1 MCWWFVCKQ
10 VDCTSG
16 FSVGSKNHG
25 WSADSGAATGQKGYL
40 NNGPGNAVATGWSS
54 LSQWG
59 LGETGSWIFYIY
71 IYLYIYSSTQPRWL
85 NLPSLYHQRFRR
97 LGSKIPDALNVVF
110 CSGSNI
116 SSNVACR
123 QQFST
128 WFHGFVDDLQMPCQN
143 MPWNH
148 LCVLSASRLEFLFVS
163 QMNFELYPPVCP
175 LLSRSIG
182 STGLPWNDAITIQIL
197 SSPPEIWHVSNIT
210 RPVDWTWNFE
220 RSCPPG
226 QLLGSLWVSEI
237 LVIPKAEIDW
247 QHFSVWE
254 CEWPRNALETGG
266 VSSWK
271 MCGGTFLGGKTGTTP
286 HLKPL

>member
-1 MCWWFVCKQ
+1 MCWWFVYKQ

-25 WSADSGAATGQKGYL
+25 WSADPGAATGQKGYS

-59 LGETGSWIFYIY
+59 LGETGSWIFQ
-71 IYLYIYSSTQPRWL
+71 IYSSTQPRWFH
-85 NLPSLYHQRFRR
+85 LPSLYNQRFRR

-148 LCVLSASRLEFLFVS
+148 LCVVGFK
-163 QMNFELYPPVCP
+163 
-175 LLSRSIG
+175 IG
-182 STGLPWNDAITIQIL
+182 SSICVANELRIVL
-197 SSPPEIWHVSNIT
+197 SSMSTTFKINWKHRIT
-210 RPVDWTWNFE
+210 VKRCNHDTN
-220 RSCPPG
+220 
-226 QLLGSLWVSEI
+226 
-237 LVIPKAEIDW
+237 LVISTRNLACLKHHPACGLNME
-247 QHFSVWE
+247 FWE
-254 CEWPRNALETGG
+254 VLSTWANFGISLGFWNTGDSESWNRLTTFFCMGMRVTPQRTWDGWRLKLEN
-266 VSSWK
+266 VRWDV
-271 MCGGTFLGGKTGTTP
+271 FWW
-286 HLKPL
+286 